1 MRDAAWRCQRLDANI
16 YAATRSTPTN
26 WRPGGRVAR
35 RHLRECRLMTNGYPR
50 TSGHSILGLAV
61 FDRSALHAEATSSRR
76 RLAPTR
82 VMAKLP
88 VVHGPEH
95 GHAQRPPGSGE

>member
-1 MRDAAWRCQRLDANI
+1 MRDAAERCQRLEANI

-26 WRPGGRVAR
+26 WRPGGRVACG
-35 RHLRECRLMTNGYPR
+35 HPRECRRMTNGYPR
-50 TSGHSILGLAV
+50 TSGHSMLGLAV

-82 VMAKLP
+82 GMAKLP

-95 GHAQRPPGSGE
+95 RHEQWPPGSAE